1 MSASFYT
8 GITMKYLLAVLL
20 SLSSSVAVSHVEHHE
35 ANIKHKSD
43 KPTQSEL
50 VSEIKQLISK
60 AKANRDEKTY
70 KQVLSKINI
79 EEVLN
84 PILFLYMAD
93 AQQYFHQF
101 DEALY
106 TLELATELPGAG
118 LMKANILMTQGRFN
132 EATKTCRQLVGKI
145 DELLAIT
152 CYSHAIS
159 LNGQLEKGYNALS
172 TFVKSKEDKRKKD
185 LQWSYAVLGE
195 MSERLSMLKHAEDY
209 YSKALT
215 INANDVSSRMALSDI
230 LIDQKRFDDVV
241 KLTEKNLR
249 YDPVLLRYVRAL
261 NIQGDKRMNGYFC
274 ELKRRVLSYKNK
286 KEHLHYDTKSEYQL
300 YFTDD
305 IEAAMKDIQQHWNQQ
320 KLPRDAR
327 LISKVGVL
335 KGAFDVLDEVRQ
347 WQLANKLEDQ
357 ALTQILN

>member
-1 MSASFYT
+1 
-8 GITMKYLLAVLL
+8 MKYLLAVLL
-20 SLSSSVAVSHVEHHE
+20 SLSSSIAVAHVEHHE
-35 ANIKHKSD
+35 TNIKQKSGNS
-43 KPTQSEL
+43 TQSEL
-50 VSEIKQLISK
+50 VSEIKQLIAIAK
-60 AKANRDEKTY
+60 AKRDEKSY
-70 KQVLSKINI
+70 KQILSKIKI

-84 PILFLYMAD
+84 PVLFLYMAD

-118 LMKANILMTQGRFN
+118 LMKANILMTQGRFK

-152 CYSHAIS
+152 CYSQAIS
-159 LNGQLEKGYNALS
+159 LNGQLEKGYKVLS
-172 TFVKSKEDKRKKD
+172 AFVRSIKDNREND
-185 LQWSYAVLGE
+185 LQWTYAVLGE
-195 MSERLSMLKHAEDY
+195 MSERLNKLKQAEEY
-209 YSKALT
+209 YEKALKIDT
-215 INANDVSSRMALSDI
+215 NDVSSRIALSDI
-230 LIDQKRFDDVV
+230 LIDQKRFDDVI

-305 IEAAMKDIQQHWNQQ
+305 IETAMKDIQQHWNQQ

-335 KGAFDVLDEVRQ
+335 KGEFEVLDEVRQ

>member
-1 MSASFYT
+1 
-8 GITMKYLLAVLL
+8 MKYLLAVLL
-20 SLSSSVAVSHVEHHE
+20 SLNSSVILAHVEHHDT
-35 ANIKHKSD
+35 NIRFKSNKSD
-43 KPTQSEL
+43 QSEF
-50 VSEIKQLISK
+50 VTEIKQLVNK
-60 AKANRDEKTY
+60 AKASRDEKSY
-70 KQVLSKINI
+70 KKVLSKIKI

-84 PILFLYMAD
+84 PVLFLYKAD

-132 EATKTCRQLVGKI
+132 EAINVCRQLVGKI
-145 DELLAIT
+145 DEVLAIT

-159 LNGQLEKGYNALS
+159 LNGQLKKGYDVLS
-172 TFVKSKEDKRKKD
+172 TFAKSIEIQREKD

-195 MSERLSMLKHAEDY
+195 MAERLNEVDNAEKY
-209 YSKALT
+209 YSKALK
-215 INANDVSSRMALSDI
+215 IDANDVSSRIALSDI
-230 LIDQKRFDDVV
+230 LIDQKRFDDVI
-241 KLTEKNLR
+241 KLTDKNLR
-249 YDPVLLRYVRAL
+249 YDPILLRYVRAL

-274 ELKRRVLSYKNK
+274 ELKRRVLSYQNK

-305 IEAAMKDIQQHWNQQ
+305 LEAAMKDIQQHWNQQ

-327 LISKVGVL
+327 LMSKVGVL
-335 KGAFDVLDEVRQ
+335 KGEFEVLDEVRQ
-347 WQLANKLEDQ
+347 WQLANRLEDKK
-357 ALTQILN
+357 LTKILN